1 MIYEFYFIK
10 LQFIYLKKKKKKKNM
25 LKAIQWFTKVFKRL

>member
-10 LQFIYLKKKKKKKNM
+10 LQFISIIKNKIKKKHVESYTVVYES
-25 LKAIQWFTKVFKRL
+25 I

>member
-10 LQFIYLKKKKKKKNM
+10 LQFISLKKKKKKK
-25 LKAIQWFTKVFKRL
+25 KHVESYTVVYESI

>member
-10 LQFIYLKKKKKKKNM
+10 LQFISLKKKKKKKHVESYTVVYES
-25 LKAIQWFTKVFKRL
+25 I